1 MRLSAW
7 VWGMVFVLLAA
18 AIAAP
23 AVAQQIPPE
32 LMEKLRE
39 RGQSGLDSQ
48 DPAQALEESRLKR
61 TGDDPY
67 QTDLLNQL
75 LDQERAALSTLEV
88 IYNARLGFFEEEAR
102 RRRREREY
110 QLEDLDRRE
119 RLLEQQMQRQQM
131 LSQQQALSQSG
142 SDRSRLSATPGAGTL
157 TGSPER
163 LRPQKRN
170 REREQQLETEQVL
183 AEFAEPEPLRQYG
196 YDMLDYPKQFPGG
209 LSGRLPDTYRLGI
222 GDELVVTLYGNE
234 NSTLTLQVDRE
245 GRLVLPD
252 LGPVSAAGRELG
264 VVRSEVVQLVSEKL
278 VGTEVLLSV
287 GAPRLVSTY
296 VLGDVTRPG
305 QYELSS
311 FADILDALSVAG
323 GVKKTG
329 SLRRIIVD
337 DGTRRRSFDLY
348 DILAG
353 RQTDSLRLTDGMRI
367 IVPPIG
373 PTVAVAGAVVRP
385 AIYELAP
392 GTATPAAERMLAM
405 AGGSVLARGSRMLVK
420 RVSPEGGETVRY
432 LSGAEA
438 RLQPSDILLLQLRSQ
453 ATMGQFEL
461 AGAVYSPGI
470 RSIDEYGFLSKALEG
485 GQALKP
491 DAYLPF
497 ALLKRKDPETLATVM
512 RAVNLAAVLKGE
524 TDVRLRSWDELVV
537 LNETAVDFMGS
548 EPVKLTIDQPNDP
561 GNCESLEML
570 AKRVREAETE
580 RFATTFRSAFFTS
593 QEMAEQDSG
602 AAALSGQMDRSII
615 SDRQTGEIACPD
627 LFEDRPDLLAFAL
640 EYATAISGAVRQP
653 GIYPFAYETSLAGT
667 IAVAGGLSLNA
678 NRKLVELSLYERK
691 AGQGIDVDR
700 RKVDLTE
707 TDPKSVAVSPG
718 SSVRVTALR
727 SDQEP
732 GTVLLTGEFE
742 RPGVYTIKRG
752 ETLLE
757 LIGRAGGL
765 TSRAYPYGAVFTRES
780 VRDQRRESLKRT
792 AREMDT
798 ALTLAAIKGNVDGE
812 ALTAARRL
820 SNTLSSADITGRMVV
835 DAEPEVLARDPIA
848 NISLEPGDTLHMPR
862 RPTTV
867 QVAGDVLNPGSFRFR
882 EGKSVRDY
890 LKEAGGLQSTA
901 EKGRIFV
908 VKANGE
914 ATPVS
919 MSVWSFRE
927 QTIPP
932 GTTIVVPMDVTPIQ
946 YLEIA
951 GTIADIFGNLALS
964 VASVASVT
972 N

>member
-420 RVSPEGGETVRY
+420 RVSPAGGETVRY

-548 EPVKLTIDQPNDP
+548 EPVKLTIDRPREPFGD
-561 GNCESLEML
+561 CVSLDVL
-570 AKRVREAETE
+570 GKRVLESNPE
-580 RFATTFRSAFFTS
+580 RFATIFLSAFTFPRPLD
-593 QEMAEQDSG
+593 AEQQ
-602 AAALSGQMDRSII
+602 AKNV
-615 SDRQTGEIACPD
+615 TCPD

-678 NRKLVELSLYERK
+678 NRKLVELSLYDRK
-691 AGQGIDVDR
+691 AGEGITVDR
-700 RKVDLTE
+700 DKVDLTE
-707 TDPKSVAVSPG
+707 TDPESVAVSPG
-718 SSVRVTALR
+718 SSVRVTSLR

-882 EGKSVRDY
+882 DGKSVRDY

-919 MSVWSFRE
+919 MSIWSFRE